1 MINQTQRCFKL
12 KQFQKHFFYRPI
24 KSISVDFFF
33 ILSSKFYQ
41 VFINPFAGLQ
51 RRLFFY
57 LFLLA
62 SSSNFNETVSHLPPS
77 RIGICF
83 LLNSGRILLTL
94 FIRSIWNR
102 NRSRAIAELV
112 FIDAW
117 LTLRLHFPRHFF
129 FKSKLKAN
137 SAPASNENDL
147 VRPFLSCLTSI
158 RPISD
163 PFSTNFSLNFSA
175 VSGPLLNETGERV
188 AVTE

>member
-129 FKSKLKAN
+129 FKAN
-137 SAPASNENDL
+137 WRQIQH
-147 VRPFLSCLTSI
+147 RPQTKTIWCGRFFHVWRAFGLFLTHF
-158 RPISD
+158 RPISRSI
-163 PFSTNFSLNFSA
+163 FQQLA
-175 VSGPLLNETGERV
+175 
-188 AVTE
+188 AHY